1 MSELSKI
8 ISKTY
13 QNRLKKERETKG
25 LYDTIY
31 IPEDQKSLKLLP
43 IQNLFYGNDQCP
55 PRLEI
60 LLEHIKKINDM
71 EEGAFF
77 IGGNLFYYPAGNT
90 EKKKSLAKGYID
102 DISEILRVADKDK
115 ILFMYNGVNEGKFIN
130 DRTLKYPIE
139 TSKIVAQNL
148 GIEDK
153 YYDDNKAEITFV
165 FNNSLTNYKSEILK
179 CLFSSQGPISAT
191 TNAITTKLNNL
202 AKVNNNKSVIV
213 DTSSSKFYTKK
224 KIVNRSQDPL
234 TSVYQDLTLIST
246 AGYTPMPQIASSKK
260 TEQYVIN
267 QRYIELKIETKNPA
281 LHQNSTRET
290 NTIKDDEFDRT
301 ATCLTIGVDYDLY
314 FDGEL
319 YSKLNNALFE
329 NINAKEELKKD
340 LERLLDNDLQKTR
353 EEIYSQIEQK
363 QKPSEPEK
371 SKYPAPY
378 VFE

>member
-90 EKKKSLAKGYID
+90 EKKKSLAKSYID

-179 CLFSSQGPISAT
+179 CLFSSQGPISST
-191 TNAITTKLNNL
+191 TNAIATKLNNL
-202 AKVNNNKSVIV
+202 AKVNNNKGVIV

-371 SKYPAPY
+371 SNCPVPY